1 MLISRDFW
9 LKVQTA
15 DEEHLC
21 DGSGHWNADTVQ
33 HSPLCVGTIRRGQQ
47 FVANVDQDDTKR
59 RVPRVYVV
67 LSRHCEHC
75 ALAFFPAVKVGGQD
89 VAA

>member
-1 MLISRDFW
+1 MLVSKDFW

-15 DEEHLC
+15 DEEHIC
-21 DGSGHWNADTVQ
+21 DGSGHWDVDTVQ

-47 FVANVDQDDTKR
+47 FVANLDVDDAVK
-59 RVPRVYVV
+59 RVPRSYVV

-75 ALAFFPAVKVGGQD
+75 ALAFFPAIRVEVQR
-89 VAA
+89 AAA